1 MWYSIVLKG
10 ENNKILRLKMWFV
23 FSLTKLTKLF
33 KINSEI
39 IEIKTCCTNRV
50 SKTVII
56 ILVI

>member
-23 FSLTKLTKLF
+23 FLLTKLTQLF

-39 IEIKTCCTNRV
+39 IEIKTCCTN
-50 SKTVII
+50 
-56 ILVI
+56 